1 MEELVSFIC
10 RRLSRNSLVQY
21 NVFEQTTRGK
31 KPDFNITRLQLGDKT
46 TETRRRPHF
55 KLNRD

>member
-31 KPDFNITRLQLGDKT
+31 KPDFNITRVATGRQNHRNKQEAT
-46 TETRRRPHF
+46 F
-55 KLNRD
+55 